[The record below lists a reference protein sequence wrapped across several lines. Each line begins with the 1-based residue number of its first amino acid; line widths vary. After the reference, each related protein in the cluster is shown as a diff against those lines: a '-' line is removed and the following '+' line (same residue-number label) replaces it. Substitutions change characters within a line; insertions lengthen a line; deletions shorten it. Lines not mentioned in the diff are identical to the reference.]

1 MVQLQE
7 MGRWHV
13 QVAWAD
19 GEAPSTYGCHAVVVG
34 VVQPA
39 IMSTYGHRRGLL

>member
-1 MVQLQE
+1 MVQVQE
-7 MGRWHV
+7 MDRWHGQLV
-13 QVAWAD
+13 KHPAHTV
-19 GEAPSTYGCHAVVVG
+19 SRCCLAVVVG